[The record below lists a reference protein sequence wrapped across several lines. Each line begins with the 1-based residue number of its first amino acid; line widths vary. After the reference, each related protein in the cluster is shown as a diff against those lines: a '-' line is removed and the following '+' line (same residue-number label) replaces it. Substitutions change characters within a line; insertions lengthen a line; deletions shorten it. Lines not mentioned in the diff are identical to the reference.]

1 MTDHPSQPKHQALR
15 ALARAVDTGVLRVR
29 ATRRLLA
36 LLLPFALLLAL
47 GSSPAAATQPHAF
60 LSSFGSP
67 GTGAGQ
73 FGFTTESSLAVDQ
86 LNGDVYAAATV
97 NHRIEKF
104 SPSGAFLFAFGW
116 GVKTGDTSST
126 GLDSC
131 TTASGCQAGFPGH
144 GPGQFEAPTF
154 IAVDNTPGGAGDV
167 YIVNK
172 GAIVNERQSVTISAT
187 AGTYTLSFTTA
198 QRGTTTSGSN
208 LVTCISTNVHS
219 GYKIGDAVSGPG
231 IPAGTTITAIDYVN
245 HKLTLSANATA
256 SATAVL
262 AITETTATINYN
274 ASATEL
280 RSALEGMGILEEGG
294 VSVSGS
300 AGGPYTVEPT
310 RFPGINLPQMTADSS
325 GLSGA
330 AATATVATVLDGF
343 NGNRVQKFDSSGNLL
358 TAWGGSPAGGQ
369 LDGTMC
375 LPGEIEC
382 PGIAFSALEGV
393 LVKPDGNLLVL
404 DGFSDYTEWT
414 QSAGEYMAH
423 YGAGDNNNPI
433 AIGIAVDSAGHV
445 YQGKPRFPITN
456 PPTFKVVQTFLCNR
470 ADLSGPC
477 PEQNAG
483 EGIEYWESF
492 TVDPGPA
499 TGFTVDPSDEAVYV
513 ARYNAVSSHSDI
525 GSYDSAGHVL
535 ESSFGGNGEITLPA
549 GIAVSGFAASEGD
562 VYVADKGSNR
572 IEIFAPGGPTAFLTV
587 TRSGTG
593 LGSVTSQP
601 AGIACPSLCST
612 GFPEG
617 EVLTLT
623 ATAPEHSTFT
633 GWSGGGCAGT
643 GACQV
648 TLNADTAVTATFA
661 YDRPVLT
668 PPAASAITRNTAT
681 LNGTVNPEGDAS
693 LCGFQYGTTTA
704 YDAEAACLTQ
714 PGSSAGPV
722 SVSAELWDLAA
733 GTTYHYRLVSANGG
747 GVSYSSDQTFTT
759 ESETCATN
767 AALCPARPV
776 EVSLTSQALVLPKQ
790 PVVTPKEKALT
801 NAQKLA
807 KALKA
812 CKQYKKKSTRVSCG
826 KRARKKYP
834 PAKKKAQKSARSGKR
849 G

>member
-1 MTDHPSQPKHQALR
+1 MTHQSNQPRPHVFQAATRSADALR
-15 ALARAVDTGVLRVR
+15 AC

-60 LSSFGSP
+60 VRSFGSP

-86 LNGDVYAAATV
+86 SNGDVYAADTV

-116 GVKTGDTSST
+116 GVKTGNTSST

-131 TTASGCQAGFPGH
+131 TTATGCQAGFPGH

-172 GAIVNERQSVTISAT
+172 GAIVNKRQSVTISAT
-187 AGTYTLSFTTA
+187 AGTYTLSFTTT

-208 LVTCISTNVHS
+208 LVTGISTNVHS

-262 AITETTATINYN
+262 AITETTAAITYN

-280 RSALEGMGILEEGG
+280 RSALEGMGVLEEGG

-300 AGGPYTVEPT
+300 AGGPYTVEFT
-310 RFPGINLPQMTADSS
+310 RFIGINLPQMTADSS

-358 TAWGGSPAGGQ
+358 TAWGGTPVGGQ

-404 DGFSDYTEWT
+404 DGSYREWA
-414 QSAGEYMAH
+414 QSGGEYIAE
-423 YGAGDNNNPI
+423 YGAFGTRQESPT
-433 AIGIAVDSAGHV
+433 GVAVDPAGHV
-445 YQGKPRFPITN
+445 YQSEPRYPITR
-456 PPTFKVVQTFLCNR
+456 PPTFKVVQTFLCDR
-470 ADLSGPC
+470 QAPGTPC
-477 PEQNAG
+477 PPVNGG
-483 EGIEYWESF
+483 ELRFVYLESF
-492 TVDPGPA
+492 TLDPGPA
-499 TGFTVDPSDEAVYV
+499 TGFAVDPSDEAVYV

-535 ESSFGGNGEITLPA
+535 ESSFGGNGEITTPA

-572 IEIFAPGGPTAFLTV
+572 IEIFAPGGPRAFITV

-617 EVLTLT
+617 EVLTLN

-704 YDAEAACLTQ
+704 YDAEAPCLTQ
-714 PGSSAGPV
+714 PGSVAGPV
-722 SVSAELWDLAA
+722 PVSAELWDLAA
-733 GTTYHYRLVSANGG
+733 GTTYHYRLVSANSGG
-747 GVSYSSDQTFTT
+747 TSYGPDQTFTT

-776 EVSLTSQALVLPKQ
+776 EVSLTSQALVLPRQ
-790 PVVTPKEKALT
+790 LIVTPKEKALI

-807 KALKA
+807 NALKA
-812 CKQYKKKSTRVSCG
+812 CRKYKKKSVRVSCEKQVR
-826 KRARKKYP
+826 KRYA
-834 PAKKKAQKSARSGKR
+834 PAKKKAKKPTAKKR